1 MEEMFPQLLIQPD
14 VFTSG
19 RHVGVSV
26 PGAEAKDC
34 NLGGLDGNRNPL
46 LLIGLQATSLK

>member
-1 MEEMFPQLLIQPD
+1 MVCARGDRTWEAPGQRGQPGSSLVEMFPQLPIQPD

-26 PGAEAKDC
+26 PG
-34 NLGGLDGNRNPL
+34 
-46 LLIGLQATSLK
+46 S